1 MQSTDPR
8 QQRRARRL
16 ALAIIGALALPGV
29 IATSSAVAG
38 TPQPSTHGY
47 KLTQGPDTRLYVD
60 AAVNGRH
67 VLALL
72 DSAAESTILDRAFA
86 AGLKLGQGTAVAGQ
100 GSGQSSFEAS
110 VVEGVTIA
118 ALGLRLPNQ
127 AVAIADLSDVSARLV
142 GHRVDVILGREIF
155 DAARL
160 RIDIAGGRIAVVGA
174 TVAPHGVRLELKTE
188 HGIETMPVRVEDGET
203 VAAAF
208 DLGNGSQ
215 VLLGAAF
222 AARAKL
228 LTDGRPVGS
237 ATGGGLGGAAS
248 RQVLTLRSLEL
259 AGRRFVEVSAAV
271 DPQPS
276 ASDLNLGV
284 SILRHFNI
292 TTDFAHHAIWLEP
305 RAGAAT
311 ATARPAPAER
321 V

>member
-1 MQSTDPR
+1 MQATDPR
-8 QQRRARRL
+8 QPRRPRRL
-16 ALAIIGALALPGV
+16 ALAIIGALVLPGV
-29 IATSSAVAG
+29 IATKPAVAG
-38 TPQPSTHGY
+38 AAKPSAHSY
-47 KLTQGPDTRLYVD
+47 QLTQGPDTRLYID
-60 AAVNGRH
+60 AAVNGRP
-67 VLALL
+67 VAALL
-72 DSAAESTILDRAFA
+72 DSAAETTILDRAFA

-110 VVEGVTIA
+110 VVEGVTLA

-127 AVAIADLSDVSARLV
+127 TVAVADLSDVSARLV

-160 RIDIAGGRIAVVGA
+160 RIDIAGGRIEVIGA
-174 TVAPHGVRLELKTE
+174 AVAPRGVRLGLKTE
-188 HGIETMPVRVEDGET
+188 HGVETLPVRVEEGET
-203 VAAAF
+203 VAATF

-228 LTDGRPVGS
+228 LTDGRPVSS
-237 ATGGGLGGAAS
+237 ASGGGLGGAAS
-248 RQVLTLRSLEL
+248 RQVVTLRSLEL
-259 AGRRFVEVSAAV
+259 AGRRFAEVPAAV

-284 SILRHFNI
+284 SILRHFII
-292 TTDFAHHAIWLEP
+292 TTDFAQHAIWLEP
-305 RAGAAT
+305 RAEVVT